1 MKDTIVKLFDKADEF
16 IAKFLAPII
25 NKIINFLSQ
34 GEYTIYALI
43 TIFVGIILLI
53 GLFRWVFKG
62 TKSFIF
68 FLFLFGAVFA
78 VWLFLGK

>member
-25 NKIINFLSQ
+25 NKIINFLSK

-43 TIFVGIILLI
+43 TVFVGIILLI

-68 FLFLFGAVFA
+68 FLFLFGVVFA